1 VTPLF
6 ISQTSAAPL
15 TKSAQILEAIKN
27 PNLAIRERCNRS
39 FYFFLQYF
47 WPEISND
54 EFQSNWHILYLC
66 AELQTMAERVGQRL
80 PREYDLLINVPPG
93 TTKTGMVSIMFP
105 AWCWTKWYWMRF
117 ITASYSADLSL
128 ESAKYCRDMV
138 SSERFQHI
146 YPYIKIDPDKNT
158 VSNFKILKYENGKV
172 YRGGGRYS
180 TSVGATMTGF
190 HGHFLLPDDPL
201 NPKQAASETELRT
214 CITWVDQTL
223 STRRIDKQ
231 VAAMVLIQQR
241 LHQGDPTG
249 HLWEKKDKIR
259 LKLISLPGEI
269 RTYAKQVYPPELV
282 ERYVDGLLDP
292 VRMPWSVLEEEEV
305 RLGQYGY
312 AAQYGQNPTPPGG
325 GMFKVEHFA
334 MVDTMPSEVS
344 IAATVRY
351 WDKAGTKD
359 GTGAFTVG
367 VKMHRL
373 VSGKFFV
380 SDVKRGRWASEERER
395 IIRETAEADGQG
407 VQIYHEQEPGSGGKD
422 SAQATIRNLAGFAS
436 YADRPTGDKIFRAD
450 PYSVQVNNGNV
461 QLLRGDWNREF
472 IEEHRFFPFSKF
484 KDQVDAGSGA
494 LGKLAGKKE
503 VRILL
508 R

>member
-1 VTPLF
+1 MTPNQALERAIVENPF
-6 ISQTSAAPL
+6 IGV
-15 TKSAQILEAIKN
+15 
-27 PNLAIRERCNRS
+27 RELCNRN
-39 FYFFLQYF
+39 FYRFLQYF
-47 WPEISND
+47 WPEISGD
-54 EFQSNWHILYLC
+54 DFKPNWHIPYLC
-66 AELQTMAERVGQRL
+66 AELQKMAERVGQRL

-93 TTKTGMVSIMFP
+93 TTKTAMVSIMFP

-117 ITASYSADLSL
+117 ITASYSSPLSE

-138 SSERFQHI
+138 ASERFQQI
-146 YPYIKIDPDKNT
+146 YPDIKIDPGKNT
-158 VSNFKILKYENGKV
+158 IVNFKIIKLENGKV
-172 YRGGGRYS
+172 RRGGGRFS

-201 NPKQAASETELRT
+201 NPKQAASVADLKT
-214 CITWVDQTL
+214 CIDWTDQTL
-223 STRRIDKQ
+223 TTRRIDKQ

-249 HLWEKKDKIR
+249 HLWEKRDKIR
-259 LKLISLPGEI
+259 LKLIRLPGEI
-269 RTYAKQVYPPELV
+269 RNYAEQLYPPELKD
-282 ERYVDGLLDP
+282 RYVDDLLDP

-334 MVDTMPSEVS
+334 IVDTMPSEVS

-351 WDKAGTKD
+351 WDKASTKD
-359 GTGAFTVG
+359 GSGAFTVG
-367 VKMHRL
+367 AKMHRL
-373 VSGKFFV
+373 TNGRFLI

-395 IIRETAEADGQG
+395 IILETAQADGQG

-436 YADRPTGDKIFRAD
+436 YADRPTGDKVTRAD

-472 IEEHRFFPFSKF
+472 IEEHRFFPFSRH

-494 LGKLAGKKE
+494 ITKLTGQKRAFMFT
-503 VRILL
+503 
-508 R
+508 